1 MPDLLRGKS
10 GTGGRDADTAVMRT
24 EGGDG
29 GEEGVRAARSCAGRH
44 SVSKGRR
51 EGESG
56 LVSNLRAGG
65 LSGGVR
71 KKREETLR
79 YGVPYQGSK
88 SRIAGKIV
96 GQLPVAKHFYD
107 LFAGGCAMTHCAMVK
122 GAAHG
127 ISPARWEY
135 FHAKWNLWQSG

>member
-65 LSGGVR
+65 LSGCVREKREIVTLSTKVTGDGNGLKMANFKLSYRFFVKVGKR
-71 KKREETLR
+71 KK
-79 YGVPYQGSK
+79 YSY
-88 SRIAGKIV
+88 
-96 GQLPVAKHFYD
+96 
-107 LFAGGCAMTHCAMVK
+107 
-122 GAAHG
+122 
-127 ISPARWEY
+127 
-135 FHAKWNLWQSG
+135 NLL